1 MQEEA
6 AKTINGARLTKMNAE
21 FFAADEHY
29 INTCKK
35 GLEAGRHV
43 RTLSNGSAPSKWGK
57 KP

>member
-35 GLEAGRHV
+35 GFRSRLTRSH
-43 RTLSNGSAPSKWGK
+43 S
-57 KP
+57 